1 MNQAAQRDDTFENVV
16 MVLLFLFMGLLLV
29 VWAGANLASLVA
41 HGQLLGASFEDAG
54 HAMFQLRDHLGDP
67 RSAWPPEFG
76 ARLPGSVLYW
86 AATAAVVA
94 AAVVIG
100 VGSHKV
106 FRDPVE
112 PLDRRRRA
120 GVSAQ
125 GRLARGSDL
134 RPLLVRRPQ
143 PGRFVLGRLGH
154 RLIATEATTTK
165 ARRRRP
171 TAGRGAV
178 MPVGPSRSGKTT
190 SIINGVF
197 HWEHPAVLVSLKG
210 DFLDVTGT
218 WRDSLG
224 DVQVFDPSGVT
235 GHESATWSPLR
246 GAATV
251 SGAVRAARQIAEAA
265 PRQRSSEHGDFWAN
279 MAESLLAALLVV
291 AANSKDRSFADIV
304 RWVVSTDVPGE
315 GFVGEVQPLVRAL
328 KGDGDAQRKE
338 AGRFATT
345 VLEGL
350 WRNDHRTV
358 SSVYATGRTMVWPW
372 IDPLVARSTASCKID
387 LDWLLEKNNT
397 LYVCI
402 PLNDQHRLR
411 PVLGGM
417 LNDLVGQAFERFVQ
431 TNKPLDPPL
440 LLVIDE
446 AATLRPDQLPSWAAT
461 LSGVGVQLVTAWQ
474 SIAQIEAAYG
484 RHAQAILTNH
494 MTKLFFPGMS
504 DAAGLDYVSRLLG
517 DEHVPSR
524 LGRQPGDDPHR
535 PAITSVPL
543 VPPAALRQMQ
553 SGDALLLHGTL
564 PPAHVR
570 IRPWYRNWRLRRRGR
585 VSRG

>member
-1 MNQAAQRDDTFENVV
+1 MNQPPQRDDTFENVV
-16 MVLLFLFMGLLLV
+16 MVLLFLFIGLLLI
-29 VWAGANLASLVA
+29 VWAAGNLASLVA
-41 HGQLLGASFEDAG
+41 HGQVLGASFEDAG
-54 HAMFQLRDHLGDP
+54 HAMFQLRHHLGDP
-67 RSAWPPEFG
+67 RSAWPPELG
-76 ARLPGSVLYW
+76 ARLPGPVLYW
-86 AATAAVVA
+86 AATAVVVA

-100 VGSHKV
+100 VGAHKV

-125 GRLARGSDL
+125 GRLARRSDL
-134 RPLLVRRPQ
+134 HPLLVRRPQ
-143 PGRFVLGRLGH
+143 PDRFVLGRVGH
-154 RLIATEATTTK
+154 RLIATEATTTTT
-165 ARRRRP
+165 RRRRQ

-197 HWEHPAVLVSLKG
+197 HWRHPAVLVSLKG

-246 GAATV
+246 GATTV

-265 PRQRSSEHGDFWAN
+265 PRQQSTEHGDFWSN

-291 AANSKDRSFADIV
+291 AANSENRTFADVV
-304 RWVVSTDVPGE
+304 RWVVGTDVPGE
-315 GFVGEVQPLVRAL
+315 GFAGEVQPLVRAL
-328 KGDGDAQRKE
+328 KGDGEAQRKE

-372 IDPLVARSTASCKID
+372 IDPLVARSTASCTID

-411 PVLGGM
+411 PVLGGL
-417 LNDLVGQAFERFVQ
+417 LNDLVGQAFEHFVQ

-446 AATLRPDQLPSWAAT
+446 AATLRPDQLPSWAST

-484 RHAQAILTNH
+484 RQAPAILTNH

-504 DAAGLDYVSRLLG
+504 DATGLDYLSQLLG
-517 DEHVPSR
+517 DEHVASR
-524 LGRQPGDDPHR
+524 LGGQPNSDPHR

-543 VPPAALRQMQ
+543 VPPASLRQLRA
-553 SGDALLLHGTL
+553 GDALMVHGTL
-564 PPAHVR
+564 PPAHLR
-570 IRPWYRNWRLRRRGR
+570 IRPWYRDWRLRRRASG
-585 VSRG
+585 